1 MQVDATE
8 TKQVTVELDDFT
20 VREIVISEFCDVFD
34 IPRNAYIKDG
44 MLMQDEEYTY
54 PGTWREE
61 IKIREATTADVMA
74 ISTLAKLLE
83 EL

>member
-20 VREIVISEFCDVFD
+20 VREIVISEFCNVFD
-34 IPRNAYIKDG
+34 IPRDAYIKDG
-44 MLMQDEEYTY
+44 MLMQDEEYSY

-61 IKIREATTADVMA
+61 IKIREATDEDCTAVEA
-74 ISTLAKLLE
+74 LKKLLE